1 MIIKKPEYY
10 DEFVCTA
17 DQCPFTC
24 CREWKIEVDNETNEK
39 WKKLQAPESVYPVRK
54 NMSQYTQKKDNMRVI
69 ALNKKHICPFLNEQK
84 LCRLVCTFG
93 DDVLSKTCRVFPREI
108 HKFLD
113 QEEFFLMPSCP
124 AVIDLMKKYP
134 NCNYI
139 ETGAENIEKE
149 KNSEFNELN
158 FLRNVRSIFSDWM
171 RRKEFD
177 PQENLKHIFFA
188 ALELWRIWQENSN
201 EDFLFSDDFNAQI
214 KKNLKEY
221 KTKKLQKELADAI
234 SKIPSDQESAIF
246 EQNELFLDL
255 TTNYEREGLYKSEL
269 KDVLNKARLIEEE
282 NSTLLLEQKRKF
294 NDHFSKWQELFR
306 SFLTAEIESDCL
318 LPDGNLQDFIVH
330 LEWIALEYTA
340 IKQFLFLDWMQNGSL
355 TYEKI
360 RDTITLVC
368 RMTGYEEDDIYEYM
382 QDCFDDVVWEWGYLA
397 FILT

>member
-24 CREWKIEVDNETNEK
+24 CREWKIDVDDETNEK
-39 WKKLQAPESVYPVRK
+39 WKKLQAPEGVYPVRK

-84 LCRLVCTFG
+84 
-93 DDVLSKTCRVFPREI
+93 
-108 HKFLD
+108 FLD
-113 QEEFFLMPSCP
+113 LEDFFLMPSCQ
-124 AVIDLMKKYP
+124 AFIYLMKKYP
-134 NCNYI
+134 KCNYI

-149 KNSEFNELN
+149 KNPEFNELN

-255 TTNYEREGLYKSEL
+255 TTNYEREGLYKIEL

-282 NSTLLLEQKRKF
+282 NSTFLLEQKRKF

-340 IKQFLFLDWMQNGSL
+340 IKQFLFLDWIQNGSL

>member
-1 MIIKKPEYY
+1 
-10 DEFVCTA
+10 
-17 DQCPFTC
+17 
-24 CREWKIEVDNETNEK
+24 
-39 WKKLQAPESVYPVRK
+39 
-54 NMSQYTQKKDNMRVI
+54 
-69 ALNKKHICPFLNEQK
+69 
-84 LCRLVCTFG
+84 
-93 DDVLSKTCRVFPREI
+93 
-108 HKFLD
+108 
-113 QEEFFLMPSCP
+113 
-124 AVIDLMKKYP
+124 
-134 NCNYI
+134 
-139 ETGAENIEKE
+139 
-149 KNSEFNELN
+149 
-158 FLRNVRSIFSDWM
+158 M

-282 NSTLLLEQKRKF
+282 NSTFLLEQKRKF

-340 IKQFLFLDWMQNGSL
+340 IKQFLFLDWIQNGSL

>member
-1 MIIKKPEYY
+1 
-10 DEFVCTA
+10 
-17 DQCPFTC
+17 
-24 CREWKIEVDNETNEK
+24 
-39 WKKLQAPESVYPVRK
+39 
-54 NMSQYTQKKDNMRVI
+54 
-69 ALNKKHICPFLNEQK
+69 
-84 LCRLVCTFG
+84 
-93 DDVLSKTCRVFPREI
+93 
-108 HKFLD
+108 
-113 QEEFFLMPSCP
+113 
-124 AVIDLMKKYP
+124 
-134 NCNYI
+134 
-139 ETGAENIEKE
+139 
-149 KNSEFNELN
+149 
-158 FLRNVRSIFSDWM
+158 M

-188 ALELWRIWQENSN
+188 ALELWRICQENSN

-221 KTKKLQKELADAI
+221 KTQKLQKELADAI

-282 NSTLLLEQKRKF
+282 NSTFLLEQKRKF

-306 SFLTAEIESDCL
+306 NFLTAEIESDCL

>member
-1 MIIKKPEYY
+1 MNDPKVFLLKLDKNLYNRTTDLGAAWHPGYSGHKKMAMWIIPYISTIMGW
-10 DEFVCTA
+10 DLTDRV
-17 DQCPFTC
+17 
-24 CREWKIEVDNETNEK
+24 IEVDDQTNEK
-39 WKKLQAPESVYPVRK
+39 WKKLQAPEDVYPVRK

-214 KKNLKEY
+214 KKNLNAVCCRDIHTSNSAGIKDHCFDISSAF
-221 KTKKLQKELADAI
+221 KFLLNILLQHSCICKKQIAAETI
-234 SKIPSDQESAIF
+234 DQHTF
-246 EQNELFLDL
+246 NLVNL
-255 TTNYEREGLYKSEL
+255 TTLS
-269 KDVLNKARLIEEE
+269 
-282 NSTLLLEQKRKF
+282 
-294 NDHFSKWQELFR
+294 
-306 SFLTAEIESDCL
+306 
-318 LPDGNLQDFIVH
+318 
-330 LEWIALEYTA
+330 
-340 IKQFLFLDWMQNGSL
+340 
-355 TYEKI
+355 
-360 RDTITLVC
+360 
-368 RMTGYEEDDIYEYM
+368 
-382 QDCFDDVVWEWGYLA
+382 
-397 FILT
+397 